1 MSAMHHLSPNR
12 VVVALRC
19 KWAWLMNTGYHPE
32 QHYMR
37 AASERDEMA
46 GGGGLMR
53 SAEGDRD
60 LESQEGQRRR
70 VR

>member
-37 AASERDEMA
+37 GSR
-46 GGGGLMR
+46 
-53 SAEGDRD
+53 
-60 LESQEGQRRR
+60 Q
-70 VR
+70 